1 MLSKIAYRSA
11 LLPAAV
17 VVALGLVVALTYLQ
31 PIVERNRLMLTWL
44 GLVSL
49 SEEPHRF
56 YQTPLTDATKYRFS
70 TLAGRLEALCRAAPG
85 GAVAVCWRAEMAR
98 LVAAD
103 AQPYQPVQVDRVG
116 VDATRQMMLAHVA
129 GDVAYAEGRSDAAVA
144 VWSQSLPPEM
154 LIYKAE
160 IVLEQGDGETAARLL
175 ERVERRRFA
184 QPAGGRLARVLVE
197 LGNVGLDDGNFIDA
211 EPYWRWA
218 LIQSP
223 QRDTYYVG
231 LGRALAGQQRWEE
244 AAVVYRDAVQLAPDK
259 VQHYLRLARV
269 LVQMGEA
276 DQAISVLEHAAELEP
291 GHAAVQRLL
300 DWLGE
305 EQP

>member
-17 VVALGLVVALTYLQ
+17 VVTLSLMVALTYLQ

-44 GLVSL
+44 RLVSL

-56 YQTPLTDATKYRFS
+56 YQTPHTAVTKYQFS
-70 TLAGRLEALCRAAPG
+70 TLAGRLDALCRASSG
-85 GAVAVCWRAEMAR
+85 RAVAVCWRAEMAR

-103 AQPYQPVQVDRVG
+103 AQLDQPVQLDRVG

-144 VWSQSLPPEM
+144 VWSQSLPPDT

-175 ERVERRRFA
+175 ESVERRRFA

-197 LGNVGLDDGNFIDA
+197 LGGASLDDSNFVDA
-211 EPYWRWA
+211 ESYWRWA

-223 QRDTYYVG
+223 ERDTYYVG

-244 AAVVYRDAVQLAPDK
+244 AAVVYQDAIQLAPDK
-259 VQHYLRLARV
+259 VQHYLRLARA

-291 GHAAVQRLL
+291 GNAAVQRLL
-300 DWLGE
+300 NQLGQD
-305 EQP
+305 QP